1 MAAFVHHGCACRGK
15 ATDAAWQESGEGA
28 FTVPVL
34 KPGRFLEKTAIFVQK
49 RLDMGRLERYNNFV
63 LLKKDIPQ

>member
-1 MAAFVHHGCACRGK
+1 MGGK
-15 ATDAAWQESGEGA
+15 ATDAAWQESGEGD

>member
-1 MAAFVHHGCACRGK
+1 MGGK
-15 ATDAAWQESGEGA
+15 ATDAAWKDSGERA